1 MAAEEATNPIKIL
14 VVEDDPDWVR
24 SITVLLHQQSDMLV
38 VGAALSG
45 EEAVQLAATLSYDI
59 ALIDFHLSAE
69 GLNGVQTAMEL
80 SDASSAKCIMLTS
93 ERDERRM
100 TDAFTAGAYEY
111 VDKTRFRDLAQ
122 VIRNVHHHPE
132 AMDALHK
139 ELNRLKREEQ
149 LKSLTAAER
158 EIFERIEQG
167 QTHAE
172 MEQQLVKAES
182 TIKNQINKLLKK
194 LGVKSGREAVEK
206 VRRNGIE
213 KPRQ

>member
-1 MAAEEATNPIKIL
+1 MGVVETTNPIKIL
-14 VVEDDPDWVR
+14 IVEDDPDWVR
-24 SITVLLHQQSDMLV
+24 SITTFLHLQPDMLV

-45 EEAVQLAATLSYDI
+45 EEAVRLAASLSYDI
-59 ALIDFHLSAE
+59 ALIDFHLSEE
-69 GLNGVQTAMEL
+69 GLNGVQTALEL
-80 SDASSAKCIMLTS
+80 NELKPARFIMLTS

-111 VDKTRFRDLAQ
+111 LDKARFRELAQ
-122 VIRNVHHHPE
+122 TIRSVHHHPE

-139 ELNRLKREEQ
+139 ELKRLKREEQ
-149 LKSLTAAER
+149 LSSLTPAER

-172 MEQQLVKAES
+172 MEKQLVKAES
-182 TIKNQINKLLKK
+182 TLKNQINKILKK

-206 VRRNGIE
+206 VRRNGIG
-213 KPRQ
+213 KP